1 MRQSGNHRYRE
12 AGKSEPE
19 AFELTSLAKGL
30 PLPPGHRQHYRL
42 WIVNGEKSP
51 QYLHHKNFAMNT
63 SFDPTRRRFISNVS
77 RAAIST
83 SLAIPI
89 LSSVA
94 SANETPDNNA
104 DEDITWK
111 QQPLKYAYNAIEPVV
126 DALTMEIH
134 YTKHAAAYA
143 KSLDEATKAEN
154 VNTGNTTVPQLL
166 KNISKYSAKM
176 RNNAGGHYNH
186 ELFWKTLQTP
196 KEGNAPSGK
205 LADQIKK
212 DFNSIEAFQN
222 QFNEAAKTR
231 FGSGWAWLVRTGDN
245 KLVIGSTPNQD
256 NPLMD
261 LSDLKGFPV
270 LGLDVW
276 EHAYYLK
283 YQNKRPDYIAA
294 FWKAINWDYIQQR
307 YAKI

>member
-1 MRQSGNHRYRE
+1 
-12 AGKSEPE
+12 
-19 AFELTSLAKGL
+19 
-30 PLPPGHRQHYRL
+30 
-42 WIVNGEKSP
+42 
-51 QYLHHKNFAMNT
+51 MNT
-63 SFDPTRRRFISNVS
+63 TFDPTRRHFLMNVGK
-77 RAAIST
+77 AAIST
-83 SLAIPI
+83 SLTIPV
-89 LSSVA
+89 LSSIA
-94 SANETPDNNA
+94 RAGETPGADI
-104 DEDITWK
+104 DEDITWT
-111 QQPLKYAYNAIEPVV
+111 QQPLPYGYNTIEPVV

-143 KSLDEATKAEN
+143 KSLGEAVKAEN
-154 VNTGNTTVPQLL
+154 VNTTTTTVPQLL

-186 ELFWKTLQTP
+186 ELFWKSLRAP
-196 KEGNAPSGK
+196 SEGNAPSGK

-231 FGSGWAWLVRTGDN
+231 FGSGWAWLVRTSDN

-256 NPLMD
+256 NTLMD
-261 LSDLKGFPV
+261 LSELKGFPV

-283 YQNKRPDYIAA
+283 YQNKRPDYITAW
-294 FWKAINWDYIQQR
+294 WKAINWDFVQQR
-307 YAKI
+307 FGKM